1 MASADSQL
9 LSSNR
14 LATRG
19 PRRWLGRRDYRTV
32 KRLGA
37 QIGMTELRP
46 PLHRIVVGS
55 VVGNHREIA
64 NVVVRLGV
72 TIVTW
77 TVGIGVDYES
87 PGSIWERTGS
97 RLPAAVGGGI
107 VGSSGPG
114 LVAGWVS

>member
-19 PRRWLGRRDYRTV
+19 PRRWLGRHDCRTV

-46 PLHRIVVGS
+46 PLHRTVVGS

-64 NVVVRLGV
+64 NVVVRLGL
-72 TIVTW
+72 TIVR
-77 TVGIGVDYES
+77 TVGIGVDYEC

-97 RLPAAVGGGI
+97 RLPAAVGGDI